1 MTVDMRIKDDKT
13 DKIVVRWVPTPD
25 DIVDKMAE
33 MAKVGKNDIV
43 YDPGCGNAV
52 MLIRPITKFGA
63 KKGIG
68 IDIDPKMVAVA
79 KQKAKEAGVA
89 NKVVIRLGDI
99 LNEKDMDN
107 VRNVGCVLIYIGD
120 DLGARI
126 SPLLQKVLKPGTR
139 IVSHRFSLGD
149 WKPEKTEIVKGLRW
163 GRIHHAPLL
172 GREGKEGQVTQS
184 GRPEFAHRNV
194 EVRCIFRYRSIRRP
208 GILEITRCPPHNHSG
223 VDVPPITGGPVC
235 TAHLR
240 HHAMRAEDP
249 KLQHKDYDKL
259 IVDTLKEVHNTGAEL
274 YNNYRD
280 FNGTIACT
288 RAPAHRSPTAGATSR
303 RTRSSSTRASQTAR
317 TRNWPSDKRPSSFT
331 KRSRQSGRC

>member
-1 MTVDMRIKDDKT
+1 MRLMSLALASLLALAGLVQAQEKKPAYIKVVFPDRNYKEPVLTIDSVEMKTTGTERTFMTPPLEAGKTYYYSVQAVLEPNNYTKITRTREVEFKAGETVTVDMRIKDDKT

-43 YDPGCGNAV
+43 YDPGCGDAV

-89 NKVVIRLGDI
+89 DKVVIRLGDI
-99 LNEKDMDN
+99 LNEKDMDD
-107 VRNVGCVLIYIGD
+107 VKEASVVLIYIGD

-149 WKPEKTEIVKGLRW
+149 WKPEKTEIVKGLDGDEYTLHYW
-163 GRIHHAPLL
+163 VV
-172 GREGKEGQVTQS
+172 KE
-184 GRPEFAHRNV
+184 
-194 EVRCIFRYRSIRRP
+194 
-208 GILEITRCPPHNHSG
+208 
-223 VDVPPITGGPVC
+223 
-235 TAHLR
+235 
-240 HHAMRAEDP
+240 
-249 KLQHKDYDKL
+249 KKDK
-259 IVDTLKEVHNTGAEL
+259 
-274 YNNYRD
+274 
-280 FNGTIACT
+280 
-288 RAPAHRSPTAGATSR
+288 
-303 RTRSSSTRASQTAR
+303 
-317 TRNWPSDKRPSSFT
+317 
-331 KRSRQSGRC
+331 